1 MGQNNEY
8 QEIRD
13 DISNKYKSL
22 ILSLN
27 SIYSKFNKIKFI
39 EKELVDVKNKFL
51 SQLKNLII
59 EIDKEATYRI
69 NNTCWDS
76 LTIGFF
82 GETNAG
88 KSTIIESLRI
98 FLSEESREKARKRSL
113 IRRLFSRKK
122 FNPTDG
128 LIVGDGRHDFT
139 KEYHEYKM
147 TINDKN
153 FTLIDVP
160 GIEGNEKEY
169 KDGIREALAKAH
181 IIFYVN
187 GHNKNADKGTATKIV
202 DYLSDNV
209 KVYVIYNVRGSVEQY
224 EFKEDRV
231 SLMTD
236 GTKKVI
242 SLLDSSFK
250 DLVGANYEGV
260 IPVQGLL
267 SMCAYAD
274 FSPKRKDLIKKQ
286 TKVFEYFN
294 ESGDLSQEETAISIR
309 RYSNVDSLL
318 YLIKEKSNNY
328 IYEIRKA
335 NIIKIHSFGQRV
347 VNEINTHIKSEEG
360 KFSSF
365 INRIKDFQ
373 QANLNEANGLIG
385 SLEMAL
391 KAKASNLIEQLRKDV
406 LTAIDNNNTDKIKN
420 LDETFNMDLA
430 KVIDE
435 LIGNVISNL
444 SKGIK
449 SRKKGLDG
457 IPGLSI
463 NRPKLDISSIK
474 FKQINTDSI
483 DDANGI
489 SAGDVAKTGWGAAKG
504 AMTGVALGTFIPVVG
519 NLIGGIVGGVVGFFS
534 GVFGSASNQYD
545 RAKKEANSQID
556 DKKMALNNNLKS
568 VVDNLRTVLLSSVS
582 NINQSAGNTL
592 NQLNKYKM
600 GLMEA
605 QNEIKSII
613 TSIND
618 VR

>member
-1 MGQNNEY
+1 MEQNNEY
-8 QEIRD
+8 NEIREEV
-13 DISNKYKSL
+13 SKKYKHL
-22 ILSLN
+22 ISSLN
-27 SIYSKFNKIKFI
+27 SIYSKLNKINFT
-39 EKELVDVKNKFL
+39 EKELVDVKKKFL
-51 SQLKNLII
+51 SQLKKII
-59 EIDKEATYRI
+59 TEIDKEATYRI

-98 FLSEESREKARKRSL
+98 LLNEESREKARKRSF

-122 FNPTDG
+122 FNSTDG

-147 TINDKN
+147 TINEKK

-169 KDGIREALAKAH
+169 KDGIREALTKAH

-236 GTKKVI
+236 GNRKVI
-242 SLLDSSFK
+242 SLLDSSFRNWIGSNF
-250 DLVGANYEGV
+250 DGV

-274 FSPKRKDLIKKQ
+274 FSPKRKDLRKKQ
-286 TKVFEYFN
+286 IKVFEFFN
-294 ESGDLSQEETAISIR
+294 ESGNLSREETAILISR
-309 RYSNVDSLL
+309 FSNVDSLL
-318 YLIKEKSNNY
+318 NLIKRKSDNY

-335 NIIKIHSFGQRV
+335 NYIKIHSFGQRV
-347 VNEINTHIKSEEG
+347 VNEITTHIKSEEG
-360 KFSSF
+360 KFNSF

-373 QANLNEANGLIG
+373 QSNLNEANGLIG
-385 SLEMAL
+385 SLEMSL
-391 KAKASNLIEQLRKDV
+391 KAKSSNLIEQLRKNV
-406 LTAIDNNNTDKIKN
+406 LTAIDNNNSEIIKN
-420 LDETFNMDLA
+420 LDETFNEDLS

-435 LIGNVISNL
+435 LIGSVIFNL
-444 SKGIK
+444 SQGIK
-449 SRKKGLDG
+449 SRKKGLNG

-463 NRPKLDISSIK
+463 NRLKFDIPPSM

-483 DDANGI
+483 DDENDI
-489 SAGDVAKTGWGAAKG
+489 SAGDVVQTGWGAAKG
-504 AMTGVALGTFIPVVG
+504 ARTGVILGSYIPVVG
-519 NLIGGIVGGVVGFFS
+519 NVIGGIVGGIVGFFS

-545 RAKKEANSQID
+545 RAKKEANMQID
-556 DKKMALNNNLKS
+556 EKKRVINNNLKS
-568 VVDNLRTVLLSSVS
+568 VVDKLRTALLSSVS
-582 NINQSAGNTL
+582 DLNQSAGNTL
-592 NQLNKYKM
+592 NQLNNYQM
-600 GLMEA
+600 GLMKA
-605 QNEIKSII
+605 QNEIKSIL